1 MGLAG
6 SLDQGLPREA
16 GGGVQNA
23 GRATVHAGM
32 YIHHHRLRG
41 QPGEDVE
48 MTQSAVQASGAG
60 SRVAPRAAASVGFR
74 ATLLPVAV

>member
-1 MGLAG
+1 
-6 SLDQGLPREA
+6 
-16 GGGVQNA
+16 
-23 GRATVHAGM
+23 M